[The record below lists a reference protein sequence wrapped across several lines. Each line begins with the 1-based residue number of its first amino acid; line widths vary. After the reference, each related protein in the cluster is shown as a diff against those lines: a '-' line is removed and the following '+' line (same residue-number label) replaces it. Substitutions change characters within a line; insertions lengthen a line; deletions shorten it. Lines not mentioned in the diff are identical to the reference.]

1 MDKSDFIEWAR
12 KLSVNYTPSD
22 TVRSQLAMVDL
33 VAIVGPTGVG
43 KSSIIKALDL
53 PYVMSDVSRE
63 PRPDEKNNRTYHF
76 REDYLQII
84 KEIKEG
90 EYVQFL
96 VSSYEEFYGTRLSA
110 YPEEG
115 PCTMAVV
122 ASAMPVFRQL
132 GFRKLN
138 VFYIMPPSYV
148 EWMRRIGGERADD
161 LLGRISEARQSINL
175 AMDDRD
181 NYHFILNDTLDAAVA
196 DIRTVIAGGAIDE
209 HRAQLAVDTADIIL
223 ERIGDE

>member
-1 MDKSDFIEWAR
+1 
-12 KLSVNYTPSD
+12 
-22 TVRSQLAMVDL
+22 MVDL

-122 ASAMPVFRQL
+122 ASAMP
-132 GFRKLN
+132 
-138 VFYIMPPSYV
+138 
-148 EWMRRIGGERADD
+148 
-161 LLGRISEARQSINL
+161 
-175 AMDDRD
+175 
-181 NYHFILNDTLDAAVA
+181 
-196 DIRTVIAGGAIDE
+196 
-209 HRAQLAVDTADIIL
+209 
-223 ERIGDE
+223 